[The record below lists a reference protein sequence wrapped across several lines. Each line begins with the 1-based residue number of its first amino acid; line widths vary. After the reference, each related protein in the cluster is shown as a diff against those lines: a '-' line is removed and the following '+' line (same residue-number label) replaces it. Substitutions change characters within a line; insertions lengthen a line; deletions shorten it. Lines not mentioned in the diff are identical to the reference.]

1 MLFLHRQMKE
11 HCIYFLKPGLRVAQD
26 VWIVLTG
33 PGWNIIMK
41 WLRPIDHKTNKKHN
55 WLKKGC
61 FLLPPGANT
70 DGYCLLTASSLS
82 ALPLHPFS
90 AHSPSSIS
98 SWSLPRD
105 LSHALQYVKKF
116 PLGSWRPDL
125 ALGRAQLLLPK
136 SRPQELESPAVRGS
150 TVPGPPRGTLTCLLH
165 RWEKRGPSYALV
177 QRLRMWKLTNLYY
190 LRFDHACSL
199 PLLWAH

>member
-1 MLFLHRQMKE
+1 MTIKQTASTIGQKRDVSSPTWCEYWWILPVDCILFL
-11 HCIYFLKPGLRVAQD
+11 
-26 VWIVLTG
+26 
-33 PGWNIIMK
+33 
-41 WLRPIDHKTNKKHN
+41 
-55 WLKKGC
+55 
-61 FLLPPGANT
+61 
-70 DGYCLLTASSLS
+70 CLAS
-82 ALPLHPFS
+82 PPFS

-98 SWSLPRD
+98 SWSLPRY

-150 TVPGPPRGTLTCLLH
+150 TVPGPPRGTLTCLPH

-177 QRLRMWKLTNLYY
+177 QRLRM
-190 LRFDHACSL
+190 
-199 PLLWAH
+199 